1 MVSAPIGFKPQ
12 PLDPVHVHALD
23 ADQPGRRPAARR
35 MQIALVIEPG
45 HARRQL
51 VRADRARPARLL
63 PAGRRDESVV
73 GHLGF
78 AFRLAVDRPRRAVI
92 VRRRVLRAVV
102 RVREDAEAEL
112 RVLVKDM
119 AFRRLVVQTCLD
131 EAFIQQG
138 SLEMRA
144 ELAPPGRSRILLQDI
159 AALACELL
167 ERGGHGSRPYRRLR
181 VQSKLAYC
189 SLTRPRRRSTRST
202 AASSSSRVSTNSS
215 TPLSPPKSAAYQ
227 RSSRGTTT
235 TAPPASMRTEWRTYP
250 VEASSNWTSSCP
262 PSNTRSGGDERHA
275 ECMAKWIRSS

>member
-1 MVSAPIGFKPQ
+1 
-12 PLDPVHVHALD
+12 
-23 ADQPGRRPAARR
+23 
-35 MQIALVIEPG
+35 MQVALVIEPG
-45 HARRQL
+45 HARREL
-51 VRADRARPARLL
+51 VRADRARLARLL

-112 RVLVKDM
+112 GVLVKDM

-189 SLTRPRRRSTRST
+189 SLNPPRPRSTRAT
-202 AASSSSRVSTNSS
+202 PAAAPSPGGTQFP
-215 TPLSPPKSAAYQ
+215 TPPSPPQTPPGQ
-227 RSSRGTTT
+227 RSRRRPTT
-235 TAPPASMRTEWRTYP
+235 P
-250 VEASSNWTSSCP
+250 
-262 PSNTRSGGDERHA
+262 
-275 ECMAKWIRSS
+275 